1 MARVTLENLYKIYPN
16 GFVSVEDV
24 SLIINDGEFF
34 TFYGP
39 HGCGKSAILR
49 MIGGL
54 EEITSGKVFFD
65 EDLINDMLPPNR
77 PLAMAFQ
84 NYVLYSHFNVYDNIS
99 LGLRLRNIPK
109 QIIEDRVNDAT
120 DFLGIPK
127 ILSEKVKTLS
137 PAARQK
143 VALSRALVCR
153 PAVLLVDEDFA
164 QQDPNCRKDMITDI
178 RKINKQL
185 GITILYVTNDYQEAI
200 SVGDRVAFME
210 EGKIIKIESTTDQQM
225 TTSIYRRFL

>member
-16 GFVSVEDV
+16 GFVSVSDV
-24 SLIINDGEFF
+24 SLVINDGEFF

-54 EEITSGKVFFD
+54 EEITSGKIFFD
-65 EDLINDMLPPNR
+65 EDLVNDMLPPNR

-84 NYVLYSHFNVYDNIS
+84 NYVLYSHLNVYGNIS
-99 LGLRLRNIPK
+99 LGLRLRNLPK
-109 QIIEDRVNDAT
+109 QIIEDRVKETA
-120 DFLGIPK
+120 DFLDISHILAEK
-127 ILSEKVKTLS
+127 IKSLS
-137 PAARQK
+137 PTARQK
-143 VALSRALVCR
+143 VALGRALVCR

-164 QQDPNCRKDMITDI
+164 QQNPNCRKEMIADI
-178 RKINKQL
+178 HKINKHL

-200 SVGDRVAFME
+200 STGDRVAYMM
-210 EGKIIKIESTTDQQM
+210 EGKIVKID
-225 TTSIYRRFL
+225 

>member
-1 MARVTLENLYKIYPN
+1 MARVTLENLCKIYPN
-16 GFVSVEDV
+16 GFVSVRDV

-34 TFYGP
+34 TFHGP

-54 EEITSGKVFFD
+54 EEITSGKIYFN
-65 EDLINDMLPPNR
+65 EDLVNDMLPPNR

-99 LGLRLRNIPK
+99 LGLRLRNISK
-109 QIIEDRVNDAT
+109 QIIEDRVNEAAE
-120 DFLGIPK
+120 FLGVSH
-127 ILSEKVKTLS
+127 ILSEKVKKLS
-137 PAARQK
+137 PNARQK
-143 VALSRALVCR
+143 VALCRALVCR

-164 QQDPNCRKDMITDI
+164 QQDTNCRKEMIADI

-185 GITILYVTNDYQEAI
+185 GITILYVTNDYHEAI
-200 SVGDRVAFME
+200 TVGDRVAFMV
-210 EGKIIKIESTTDQQM
+210 EGKIVKVECATLIP
-225 TTSIYRRFL
+225 